1 MSKIL
6 GPDGVPQNTRRTRE
20 EMKGPV
26 VSHEVEQ
33 WGALVTWLRTKQ
45 YTPDMVRAT
54 ILDYEEKECT
64 GSESTSK
71 QQD

>member
-1 MSKIL
+1 MKDSHLIVGTKK
-6 GPDGVPQNTRRTRE
+6 GVTQDGAKTMPN
-20 EMKGPV
+20 
-26 VSHEVEQ
+26 VSPEVEK

-64 GSESTSK
+64 GSESISK